1 MRPALRAL
9 REHSTE
15 FVGRCRRTRRKSL
28 TRRKVPTYHPVVP
41 DADTF
46 AVLANPTR
54 RKLLE
59 LLNESPATAG
69 HLAEQFDLSR
79 PAISEHLSV
88 LRKAHLV
95 RDRVDGRE
103 RIYELDAGPL
113 ADVNDWLR
121 PFERYWRDQLS
132 RLSDHLDKETET

>member
-1 MRPALRAL
+1 M
-9 REHSTE
+9 
-15 FVGRCRRTRRKSL
+15 
-28 TRRKVPTYHPVVP
+28 P

-46 AVLANPTR
+46 AALANPTR
-54 RKLLE
+54 RRLLE
-59 LLNESPATAG
+59 LLNESPSTAG
-69 HLAEQFDLSR
+69 HLAEQFKLSR

-88 LRKAHLV
+88 LRNAHLV
-95 RDRVDGRE
+95 RDRVEGRE

-132 RLSDHLDKETET
+132 SLSDYLDKETET